1 MSQNERVPYA
11 QARDVAEKFS
21 ASLLSHGIDAF
32 QICGSLRR
40 GRPTIGDVDVTMT
53 TEAFEA
59 AQKIIPLIT
68 DNGER
73 TVGTKAKP
81 SKIKAAYLDG
91 MKIEFYV
98 GPAEGFGALTL
109 FATGSPKFNIR
120 CRYIATS
127 MGWKLNQYGLW
138 NVANNQMV
146 CDCSN
151 EASII
156 EVLRLGETVLEPMKR
171 EEG

>member
-1 MSQNERVPYA
+1 MSQNERVPYQ
-11 QARDVAEKFS
+11 QARIVAEKF
-21 ASLLSHGIDAF
+21 AAGLLAYGITDY

-40 GRPTIGDVDVTMT
+40 GRLTIGDIDVAMT

-59 AQKIIPLIT
+59 AQLIIPAIT
-68 DNGER
+68 DSGEK
-73 TVGTKAKP
+73 TKGTKAKP
-81 SKIKAAYLDG
+81 SKIKVAYLDG

-98 GPAEGFGALTL
+98 GPAEGFGATL
-109 FATGSPKFNIR
+109 LFCTGSPKFNIR
-120 CRYIATS
+120 CRYLATS

-138 NVANNQMV
+138 RADGTMV

-151 EASII
+151 EESII
-156 EVLRLGETVLEPMKR
+156 ATLNLGEAVIDPMKR